1 MNNRTET
8 EVIING
14 KQYSIIGYESEEY
27 LQRVASYIN
36 SKYAEM
42 RSQKWYKDMNPDM
55 RAVFMQIN
63 IADDYFKLKQQFSDL
78 TDETEDRDNEIY
90 KLKHDLIAA
99 QGDIQELQ
107 RKIEKLQQA
116 NLDEQKK
123 SVRLETELNGY
134 KKKYH

>member
-8 EVIING
+8 DVIING

-55 RAVFMQIN
+55 RAVVMQIN
-63 IADDYFKLKQQFSDL
+63 LADDYFKLKQQLTDL

-116 NLDEQKK
+116 NLEEQKK

>member
-14 KQYSIIGYESEEY
+14 KQYSLVGYESVEY
-27 LQRVASYIN
+27 LQKVASYIN
-36 SKYAEM
+36 SKYAEV
-42 RSQKWYKDMNPDM
+42 RAQKWYKDISADM
-55 RAVFMQIN
+55 RSIVLEIN
-63 IADDYFKLKQQFSDL
+63 LADDYFKMKSKLSEV
-78 TDETEDRDNEIY
+78 TDEAEDRDNEIY

-99 QGDIQELQ
+99 QGEIQDLQ

-123 SVRLETELNGY
+123 TVRLETELNGY
-134 KKKYH
+134 KKKYN

>member
-36 SKYAEM
+36 SKYAEV
-42 RSQKWYKDMNPDM
+42 RAQKWYKDMNPDM
-55 RAVFMQIN
+55 RAVVMQIN
-63 IADDYFKLKQQFSDL
+63 LADDYFKIKKQLSDL
-78 TDETEDRDNEIY
+78 TDETEERDNEIY

-99 QGDIQELQ
+99 QGEIQELQ

>member
-14 KQYSIIGYESEEY
+14 KQYSLVGYESEEY
-27 LQRVASYIN
+27 LQKVASYIN
-36 SKYAEM
+36 SKYAEV
-42 RSQKWYKDMNPDM
+42 RAQKWYKDISADM
-55 RAVFMQIN
+55 RSVVLEIN
-63 IADDYFKLKQQFSDL
+63 LADDYFKLKSKL
-78 TDETEDRDNEIY
+78 AEVNEEAEDRDNEIY

-99 QGDIQELQ
+99 QGEIQDLQ

-123 SVRLETELNGY
+123 TVRLETELNGY
-134 KKKYH
+134 KKKYN

>member
-99 QGDIQELQ
+99 QGEMQELQ

>member
-14 KQYSIIGYESEEY
+14 KQYSLVGYESEEY
-27 LQRVASYIN
+27 LQKVASYIN
-36 SKYAEM
+36 SKYAEV
-42 RSQKWYKDMNPDM
+42 RAQKWYKDISADM
-55 RAVFMQIN
+55 RSVVLEIN
-63 IADDYFKLKQQFSDL
+63 LADDYFKMKSKLSEV
-78 TDETEDRDNEIY
+78 TDEAEDRDNEIY

-99 QGDIQELQ
+99 QGEIQDLQ

-123 SVRLETELNGY
+123 TVRLETELNGY
-134 KKKYH
+134 KKKYN

>member
-36 SKYAEM
+36 SKYAEV
-42 RSQKWYKDMNPDM
+42 RAQKWYKDMNPDM
-55 RAVFMQIN
+55 RAVVMQIN
-63 IADDYFKLKQQFSDL
+63 LADDYFKMKKQLSDL
-78 TDETEDRDNEIY
+78 TDETEERDNEIY

-99 QGDIQELQ
+99 QGEIQELQ

>member
-63 IADDYFKLKQQFSDL
+63 IADDYFKLKQQFSEL

-99 QGDIQELQ
+99 QGEMQELQ

>member
-55 RAVFMQIN
+55 RAVVMQIN
-63 IADDYFKLKQQFSDL
+63 LADDYFKLKQQLTDL

-116 NLDEQKK
+116 NLEEQKK

>member
-55 RAVFMQIN
+55 RAVVMQIN
-63 IADDYFKLKQQFSDL
+63 LADDYFKLKQQLSEL

>member
-8 EVIING
+8 DVIING

-55 RAVFMQIN
+55 RAVVMQIN
-63 IADDYFKLKQQFSDL
+63 LADDYFKLKQQLTDL

>member
-63 IADDYFKLKQQFSDL
+63 IADDYFKLKQQFSEL

>member
-14 KQYSIIGYESEEY
+14 KQYSLVGYESEEY
-27 LQRVASYIN
+27 LQKVASYIN
-36 SKYAEM
+36 SKYAEV
-42 RSQKWYKDMNPDM
+42 RAQKWYKDISADM
-55 RAVFMQIN
+55 RSVVLEIN
-63 IADDYFKLKQQFSDL
+63 LADDYFKLKSKL
-78 TDETEDRDNEIY
+78 SEVTDEAEDRDNEIY

-99 QGDIQELQ
+99 QGEIQDLQ

-123 SVRLETELNGY
+123 TVRLETELNGY
-134 KKKYH
+134 KKKYN

>member
-8 EVIING
+8 DVIING

-55 RAVFMQIN
+55 RAVVMQIN
-63 IADDYFKLKQQFSDL
+63 LADDYFKLKQQLTDL

-99 QGDIQELQ
+99 QGEIQDLQ

-123 SVRLETELNGY
+123 TVRLETELNGY
-134 KKKYH
+134 KKKYN

>member
-14 KQYSIIGYESEEY
+14 KQYSLIGYESEEY

-36 SKYAEM
+36 SKYAEI
-42 RSQKWYKDMNPDM
+42 RAQKWYKDMDPDM
-55 RAVFMQIN
+55 RSVVLQIN
-63 IADDYFKLKQQFSDL
+63 LADDYFKVKNQLADANN
-78 TDETEDRDNEIY
+78 DAEDRDNEIY
-90 KLKHDLIAA
+90 RLKHDLIGA
-99 QGDIQELQ
+99 QGEIQELT

-123 SVRLETELNGY
+123 TVRLETELNGY
-134 KKKYH
+134 KKKYN

>member
-8 EVIING
+8 DVIING

-27 LQRVASYIN
+27 LQRVASYIH

-55 RAVFMQIN
+55 RAVVMQIN
-63 IADDYFKLKQQFSDL
+63 LADDYFKLKQQLTDL

-116 NLDEQKK
+116 NLEEQKK